1 MTEPTKRG
9 EHDSGELTIRDVSE
23 IMAKQDVAMVGTHHG
38 DDVAVR
44 PMSNNRDVEFD
55 GDTFFFTTDDT
66 LTVADIRDNPR
77 VSVSYQDVD
86 EDRFI
91 AMTGEAHLHTERE
104 MLEKHWQPH
113 MSQWFED
120 GLDTDGLTLIAIRAD
135 RVHYWVGRTEG
146 ELVLD

>member
-1 MTEPTKRG
+1 MTQPTKRG
-9 EHDSGELTIRDVSE
+9 EHDSGELTIRDVSA
-23 IMAKQDVAMVGTHHG
+23 IMAKQDVAMVGTRHG

-55 GDTFFFTTDDT
+55 GDTYFFTTDDT
-66 LTVADIRDNPR
+66 LTVADIKADPR

-86 EDRFI
+86 DDRFI
-91 AMTGEAHLHTERE
+91 AMTGEATLHTERSQ
-104 MLEKHWQPH
+104 LEAHWQKH
-113 MSQWFED
+113 MSQWFEG
-120 GLDTDGLTLIAIRAD
+120 GLDTEGLTLIAVRAD